1 MPRIDLPSLA
11 DRVGSYHAASEA
23 LDQLVAFV
31 NRHPTALNT
40 YELLPSYVY
49 DDGSVERDV
58 IKLDGGVSMVY
69 NNHRFK
75 LPCFFILP
83 HRFPKDPPLVYMS
96 PNRDMVRND
105 RSPHVDPS
113 LRVVSAYLDRWSHP
127 FSSLDQLYDDM
138 RQKFG
143 ESPPLKKPSRTATNA
158 AASSGPRLSFVDA
171 LHKHVNTQLDLEYT
185 YLSEKLEEEKTRRGG
200 LEARMAALEAEKGA
214 VERKI
219 SEVRAAND
227 ALDAWLARAEGT
239 MRRCRDGE
247 GVDAYE
253 VVMTGEARAS
263 NASNASNASGALG
276 ERPAGRE
283 AMEAAACVRAV
294 QDAVRLLDARLAD
307 GSLGWGSYKRMLSQ
321 LAAYKFHAKVVMT
334 RGGGGAGRA
343 SLEHEAWAYPA
354 VVGALDDDIN
364 DIDEVD
370 GVDGVDEVDGV
381 DGGALLG
388 ENPLRRGRF
397 KDLLS
402 SSRVFRSMP

>member
-40 YELLPSYVY
+40 YEVVPSYVY
-49 DDGSVERDV
+49 DNGCREHDV
-58 IKLDGGVSMVY
+58 IKLVGGVSIVY

-105 RSPHVDPS
+105 RSPHVDANF
-113 LRVVSAYLDRWSHP
+113 RVVSAYLDRWSHP

-158 AASSGPRLSFVDA
+158 AAVSSGPPPSYVDA
-171 LHKHVNTQLDLEYT
+171 LHEHVNTQLHLEYT
-185 YLSEKLEEEKTRRGG
+185 YLAEKLEGEKTRRGG
-200 LEARMAALEAEKGA
+200 LEERMATLEAERGG
-214 VERKI
+214 VEGKI
-219 SEVRAAND
+219 PEGRAANG
-227 ALDAWLARAEGT
+227 AWAAWEAGEEET
-239 MRRCRDGE
+239 MRRCREGG

-253 VVMTGEARAS
+253 VVMTGEAMEAM
-263 NASNASNASGALG
+263 ASNASGASG

-334 RGGGGAGRA
+334 RGVVGRA

-354 VVGALDDDIN
+354 VVGALDD
-364 DIDEVD
+364 EGD
-370 GVDGVDEVDGV
+370 GVDAG
-381 DGGALLG
+381 DGGALDDSLGGAALASNVLLG

>member
-1 MPRIDLPSLA
+1 MPPRGIDLPSLA

-40 YELLPSYVY
+40 YEVVPSYVY
-49 DDGSVERDV
+49 DNGSVEKDV
-58 IKLDGGVSMVY
+58 IKLVGGVSIVY

-105 RSPHVDPS
+105 RSPHVDANF
-113 LRVVSAYLDRWSHP
+113 RVVSAYLDRWSHP

-158 AASSGPRLSFVDA
+158 AAASSGPPPSYVDA
-171 LHKHVNTQLDLEYT
+171 LHEHVNTQLDLEYT
-185 YLSEKLEEEKTRRGG
+185 YLSEKLEGEKTRRGG
-200 LEARMAALEAEKGA
+200 LEERMATLEAEKGA

-227 ALDAWLARAEGT
+227 ALDAWLAREEET
-239 MRRCRDGE
+239 MRRCRDGG

-253 VVMTGEARAS
+253 VVMTGEAMEAM
-263 NASNASNASGALG
+263 ASNASGASG

-334 RGGGGAGRA
+334 RGVVGRA

-354 VVGALDDDIN
+354 VVGALDD
-364 DIDEVD
+364 EGD
-370 GVDGVDEVDGV
+370 GG
-381 DGGALLG
+381 DGGALGDSLGGAALASNVLLG